1 MKRQVLV
8 ISLLITA
15 STPWVAQPV
24 KAIST
29 GGMKITIVAEGDC
42 AVDSQTI
49 VITDATTSCSISVA
63 VTPAKKYIDVTLIAP
78 IDKRSAN
85 NGWSYPN
92 FMFGGSIL
100 DEGSKLSTFKISKRG
115 KGSLQLKKRDADG
128 CIIGYSETGTL
139 VARVTNSK
147 SAQNPSWTAS
157 AVSKPITV
165 RYQLSVGAND
175 CVNYYGLSQNLDRQ
189 P

>member
-139 VARVTNSK
+139 VAVVTNSK
-147 SAQNPSWTAS
+147 SAQNPRYTAQ

-165 RYQLSVGAND
+165 KYQLSIGAND
-175 CVNYYGLSQNLDRQ
+175 CVATYGT
-189 P
+189 

>member
-8 ISLLITA
+8 ISLLIAA

-29 GGMKITIVAEGDC
+29 GGMKITIVAKGDC

-49 VITDATTSCSISVA
+49 VITDATTSCSISVSI
-63 VTPAKKYIDVTLIAP
+63 TPAKKYIDVTLLAP
-78 IDKRSAN
+78 IDKRSAK

-100 DEGSKLSTFKISKRG
+100 DDGSKLSTFKISKRG

-128 CIIGYSETGTL
+128 CIIDYSETGTL

-175 CVNYYGLSQNLDRQ
+175 CVNYYRLSQNLDRQ

>member
-8 ISLLITA
+8 ISLLIAA
-15 STPWVAQPV
+15 STPWGAQPV
-24 KAIST
+24 NAIST

-100 DEGSKLSTFKISKRG
+100 DEGSKLTTFKISKRG

-128 CIIGYSETGTL
+128 CIIGYSETWTL

-165 RYQLSVGAND
+165 RYQLSIGAND
-175 CVNYYGLSQNLDRQ
+175 CVATYGT
-189 P
+189 

>member
-8 ISLLITA
+8 TSLIIA
-15 STPWVAQPV
+15 VSTTWVNQPV
-24 KAIST
+24 KATST
-29 GGMKITIVAEGDC
+29 GGMKIVAVAEGDC

-49 VITDATTSCSISVA
+49 VITDATTSCSISVSI
-63 VTPAKKYIDVTLIAP
+63 TPAKKYIDVTLLAP
-78 IDKRSAN
+78 IDKRSTK

-128 CIIGYSETGTL
+128 CIIDYSETGTL
-139 VARVTNSK
+139 VAVVTNSK
-147 SAQNPSWTAS
+147 SAQNPRYTAQ

-175 CVNYYGLSQNLDRQ
+175 CVARYGT
-189 P
+189 

>member
-8 ISLLITA
+8 ISLLIAA

-78 IDKRSAN
+78 MDKRSAN

-128 CIIGYSETGTL
+128 CVIALMDTRTL
-139 VARVTNSK
+139 VAFVSNSK
-147 SAQNPSWTAS
+147 SAQNPRYTAQ

-165 RYQLSVGAND
+165 KYQLSIGAND
-175 CVNYYGLSQNLDRQ
+175 CVATYGT
-189 P
+189 

>member
-8 ISLLITA
+8 ISLLIAA

-29 GGMKITIVAEGDC
+29 GGMKITAVAEGDC

-63 VTPAKKYIDVTLIAP
+63 ITPAKKYIHVELIAP
-78 IDKRSAN
+78 IDKRSTN

-100 DEGSKLSTFKISKRG
+100 DEGSKLTTFKISKRG

-128 CIIGYSETGTL
+128 CVIELMDTRTL
-139 VARVTNSK
+139 VAVVTNSK
-147 SAQNPSWTAS
+147 SAQNPSYSAQ

-165 RYQLSVGAND
+165 KYQLSIGAND
-175 CVNYYGLSQNLDRQ
+175 CVARYGI
-189 P
+189 